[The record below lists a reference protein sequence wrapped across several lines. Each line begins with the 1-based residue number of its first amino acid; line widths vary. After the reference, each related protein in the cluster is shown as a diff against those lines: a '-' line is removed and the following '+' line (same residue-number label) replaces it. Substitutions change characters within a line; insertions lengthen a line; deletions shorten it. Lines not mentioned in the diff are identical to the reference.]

1 MLDLVN
7 EYIIIVEF
15 YNDNLMIDNDIY
27 KKLFK
32 LFDNEVEN
40 LLKA

>member
-1 MLDLVN
+1 MVDI
-7 EYIIIVEF
+7 EEFQEIIKF
-15 YNDNLMIDNDIY
+15 YNDNNLIIDNDLN

-40 LLKA
+40 LL